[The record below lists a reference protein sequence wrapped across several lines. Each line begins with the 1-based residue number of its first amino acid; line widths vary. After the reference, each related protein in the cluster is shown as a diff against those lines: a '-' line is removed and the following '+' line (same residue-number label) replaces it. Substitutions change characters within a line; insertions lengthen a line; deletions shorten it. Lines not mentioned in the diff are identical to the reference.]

1 MNFIRQI
8 ERLQMLNKLIR
19 EERTGTPEELAD
31 RLGVSRRQLY
41 TYFDLLKDFGLEVG
55 FSRKIN
61 SFYYYEK
68 KDLKIS
74 LKIQVLESAEMANI
88 NGGASWR
95 KVCNRVF
102 GR

>member
-8 ERLQMLNKLIR
+8 ERLQILNKLIR
-19 EERTGTPEELAD
+19 EERTGTPEELAE

-61 SFYYYEK
+61 SFYYCEK
-68 KDLKIS
+68 KDLRIS
-74 LKIQVLESAEMANI
+74 LNIQVLENAEMANI
-88 NGGASWR
+88 NGGMRWR
-95 KVCNRVF
+95 RVYNRVF
-102 GR
+102 GQ